1 MPRYSY
7 RSKITGPCTT
17 IHQFLCCLATIRGAD
32 PLVRR
37 RRPRR
42 PSLGYGYATL
52 SGRLLTCSADCQS
65 AQTARVKNP
74 CRLVFQN
81 LLSCLAFVERSPL
94 DRSRRPGRLAAIG

>member
-32 PLVRR
+32 PLVRGGC
-37 RRPRR
+37 PRR
-42 PSLGYGYATL
+42 P
-52 SGRLLTCSADCQS
+52 TCSADCQS

-81 LLSCLAFVERSPL
+81 LLSCLTFVGRSPL